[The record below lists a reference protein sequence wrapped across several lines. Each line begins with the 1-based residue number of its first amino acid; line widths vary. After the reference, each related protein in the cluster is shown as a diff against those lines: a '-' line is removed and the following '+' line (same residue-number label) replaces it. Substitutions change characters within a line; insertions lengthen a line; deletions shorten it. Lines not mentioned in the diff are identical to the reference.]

1 MRINKNYN
9 SHRTRYSMIER
20 ITKWIYAQMRTQLQ
34 IQIQIQARRLRVCR
48 SQVPKL
54 TS

>member
-34 IQIQIQARRLRVCR
+34 IQIQARRLRVCR